1 MIEQV
6 LHHIHLIGR
15 DVVERNGTVA
25 AAAHALRHGIIDVLL
40 VPEIVRH
47 VAGDEMVLRYE
58 GEESTAAQRIPAL
71 QG

>member
-1 MIEQV
+1 
-6 LHHIHLIGR
+6 
-15 DVVERNGTVA
+15 
-25 AAAHALRHGIIDVLL
+25 
-40 VPEIVRH
+40 